1 MEWLGDIVPEGT
13 WTTSCFLTST
23 STLFFLSLAASSTL
37 NLLPQHTIANRIAL
51 ATTDSKHP
59 QHCPADAEGPQ
70 VPQNVETALALYV
83 EEASVPNP
91 VQFIVM

>member
-1 MEWLGDIVPEGT
+1 MEWVGDIVPEGT

-23 STLFFLSLAASSTL
+23 STMSLALQISL
-37 NLLPQHTIANRIAL
+37 
-51 ATTDSKHP
+51 
-59 QHCPADAEGPQ
+59 

>member
-23 STLFFLSLAASSTL
+23 STFFFFES
-37 NLLPQHTIANRIAL
+37 IANRIAL